1 MIKILD
7 NNPILLLN
15 ILIKEE
21 EFQKKKQL
29 IITCRFLYIVG
40 NLFEQKRTNMNQL
53 VDETNINFKK
63 IFEEKMKLNRDYLNN
78 NYL

>member
-1 MIKILD
+1 MINILD

-40 NLFEQKRTNMNQL
+40 NLFEQKRINMNQL
-53 VDETNINFKK
+53 VDETNQFQKDIWRKNE
-63 IFEEKMKLNRDYLNN
+63 IE
-78 NYL
+78 

>member
-1 MIKILD
+1 LINILD

-40 NLFEQKRTNMNQL
+40 NLFEQKRINMNQL
-53 VDETNINFKK
+53 VDETNQFQKDI
-63 IFEEKMKLNRDYLNN
+63 
-78 NYL
+78 